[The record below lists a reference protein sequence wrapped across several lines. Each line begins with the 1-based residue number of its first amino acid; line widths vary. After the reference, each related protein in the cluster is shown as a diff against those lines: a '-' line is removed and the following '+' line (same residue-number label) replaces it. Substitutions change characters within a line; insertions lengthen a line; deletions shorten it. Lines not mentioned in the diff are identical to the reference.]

1 MFPIMG
7 RPYCH
12 GATHIFNPFT
22 IIYSEATKMD
32 DLMKPFVRDGT
43 SNVGQF
49 GHTNQRDTGRILFGS
64 ISTMYYPG
72 VKERGLNVLTTCFSQ
87 ASFARAASS
96 SSRFLSLESSSSI
109 QLVSVW

>member
-7 RPYCH
+7 WPYCH
-12 GATHIFNPFT
+12 GATHIFNLFT

-43 SNVGQF
+43 SNASQF
-49 GHTNQRDTGRILFGS
+49 VHTHHRDIGRMVAFLPQD
-64 ISTMYYPG
+64 PG
-72 VKERGLNVLTTCFSQ
+72 VKERVLNVLTTCFSQ